1 MIALFLNGEAP
12 TAKSLPNLNSY
23 SHIMCTDGAYNY
35 LQTLGIKPQ
44 YICGDFDSISAEP
57 PAALRQHLPDQ
68 NYTDFEKTLQFI
80 LANKLGKNIHVFG
93 GSGKEQDHFLGN
105 LSVAKTYSEKL
116 NLTFYDQHQLYFLT
130 TTSTTFKAK
139 LGEIVSLIPFPKA
152 AEIFTNGLKYP
163 LENGTLE
170 LGVSLGIRNEA
181 NKTTVS
187 IEFKQGCLAIFKE
200 RNELD

>member
-44 YICGDFDSISAEP
+44 YICGDFDSISTDP

-80 LANKLGKNIHVFG
+80 LANW
-93 GSGKEQDHFLGN
+93 
-105 LSVAKTYSEKL
+105 AKT
-116 NLTFYDQHQLYFLT
+116 FMFLAQAAKNKIISLA
-130 TTSTTFKAK
+130 TSR
-139 LGEIVSLIPFPKA
+139 LP
-152 AEIFTNGLKYP
+152 
-163 LENGTLE
+163 
-170 LGVSLGIRNEA
+170 RH
-181 NKTTVS
+181 TV
-187 IEFKQGCLAIFKE
+187 K
-200 RNELD
+200 N